1 MMLNYKVENE
11 ICHEFTFPSVQ
22 GIFPEILQQ
31 SVFRKKNENINY
43 KTYFTSVSFL
53 L

>member
-1 MMLNYKVENE
+1 MMLNYRVENE

-31 SVFRKKNENINY
+31 SVFRTKKM
-43 KTYFTSVSFL
+43 KTLITKL
-53 L
+53 ILHR